1 MISWT
6 LDISNISTVPCEF
19 ELSRVDRI
27 LYLKCGQLS
36 LLVMNTHFIIFKAKF
51 YSELEV
57 LKITVVFREILDF
70 VFVIFFF
77 FCCVEGTETYIQ
89 IYFSFNLLILPLS
102 IELKHNLMV
111 SANLVWEWS
120 LFMICAKFQW

>member
-1 MISWT
+1 
-6 LDISNISTVPCEF
+6 
-19 ELSRVDRI
+19 
-27 LYLKCGQLS
+27 
-36 LLVMNTHFIIFKAKF
+36 MNTHFIIFKAKF

-70 VFVIFFF
+70 VFVIFFFFF

-111 SANLVWEWS
+111 SANLVWE
-120 LFMICAKFQW
+120 